1 MNVNGG
7 NKNNNE
13 DMPLFKYAAEHWT
26 SHTQVGDMSSHIK
39 DTMVALFDL
48 NKPYFLAWIQI
59 HDLNYFYEGYSD
71 PEGERRVIFEPQP
84 LYYAAL
90 YGFYDLVQNLIVKN
104 PEQVNDRGGNHASP
118 LVAALSGNYLRVAE
132 LLAEMRCDLAD
143 YAGTGRQPGGL
154 HLASLRGPHLTI
166 NFWTTTL
173 VSLRYPLG
181 LNLILFYCY

>member
-143 YAGTGRQPGGL
+143 YARTGRQPGGL
-154 HLASLRGPHLTI
+154 RLTSL
-166 NFWTTTL
+166 
-173 VSLRYPLG
+173 
-181 LNLILFYCY
+181 